1 MHRRHWM
8 LHSAGI
14 AVFYGTVS
22 ADVSVLVDAY
32 N

>member
-1 MHRRHWM
+1 MNNCA
-8 LHSAGI
+8 AGI
-14 AVFYGTVS
+14 AVFYGKVS